1 MKKLLVIVGLYLF
14 TNIAFTDISNLT
26 EWIDKIKQVKPD
38 IAFVMESYSYV
49 MKAKCGVDMDV
60 DSMKFVVKYDKLFQS
75 MLVFKTEHQEEKF
88 KRSFQFIYCP
98 MQS

>member
-1 MKKLLVIVGLYLF
+1 MKKLSTFIGLILL
-14 TNIAFTDISNLT
+14 TNSALAGVATLP